1 MGHRRSR
8 LQPIN
13 RIGRPRRYTPGEL
26 DVELSE
32 VISWEVTLLVAVIA
46 ALPGLLAFLNQ
57 RRGVDLQARK
67 QKREERA
74 EDTASAID
82 GFARLVVNL
91 EQEVERKERDC
102 ERRIESLRRELL
114 QVIADLEGQLQQAK
128 VQTLKVVDE

>member
-1 MGHRRSR
+1 M
-8 LQPIN
+8 
-13 RIGRPRRYTPGEL
+13 
-26 DVELSE
+26 
-32 VISWEVTLLVAVIA
+32 ISWEVTLVVALIA

-91 EQEVERKERDC
+91 EEELKRKENDC
-102 ERRIESLRRELL
+102 DKRINAVRVELL
-114 QVIADLEGQLQQAK
+114 TVIADLEARLEEAK
-128 VQTLKVVDE
+128 SVI